1 MTDNKNTLSTQIDS
15 MYATGNTY
23 IPTGLMWGLRTLSSK
38 APFTEGTTKNTA
50 AQKNI
55 TQAII
60 LMTDGENTLSKDPNS
75 YRHNAGDIDEANQYT
90 IAACDAI
97 KKEDIKIYALTFG
110 DTVPQETKDMI
121 KSCSSG
127 SGYYFDADDGQ
138 ALKAAFA
145 DIAASLNRL
154 YLTQ

>member
-1 MTDNKNTLSTQIDS
+1 MAKNTPS
-15 MYATGNTY
+15 A
-23 IPTGLMWGLRTLSSK
+23 IP
-38 APFTEGTTKNTA
+38 P
-50 AQKNI
+50 
-55 TQAII
+55 
-60 LMTDGENTLSKDPNS
+60 

-127 SGYYFDADDGQ
+127 SGYYFDADDGRK
-138 ALKAAFA
+138 LLFA

-154 YLTQ
+154 YLTQCPGLQRTGITCRI